1 MANTKKEERDKKKS
15 KTFAITNHVLNDF
28 IEYCNK
34 QKIIPSHQIE
44 KLIIKFNSKL

>member
-28 IEYCNK
+28 MQHCDKEV
-34 QKIIPSHQIE
+34 IIPSHQIE